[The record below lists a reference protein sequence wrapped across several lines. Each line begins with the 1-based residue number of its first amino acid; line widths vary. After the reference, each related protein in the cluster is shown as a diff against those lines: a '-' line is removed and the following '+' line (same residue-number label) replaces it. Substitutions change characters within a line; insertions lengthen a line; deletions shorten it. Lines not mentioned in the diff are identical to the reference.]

1 MIRLR
6 GMQTVQGK
14 QFENLANINTTQHK
28 IFTYQEQNENNCN
41 LMLNVTFPAPYEEL
55 NYC

>member
-14 QFENLANINTTQHK
+14 QFETLANIMVTQHK
-28 IFTYQEQNENNCN
+28 IFTYQEEKWKQLQFN
-41 LMLNVTFPAPYEEL
+41 A
-55 NYC
+55 

>member
-14 QFENLANINTTQHK
+14 QFENLANIMTTQHK
-28 IFTYQEQNENNCN
+28 IFTYQEEK
-41 LMLNVTFPAPYEEL
+41 
-55 NYC
+55 